1 MMDKTTV
8 GAVARARRSGRISPL
23 WLWLLPLAFLA
34 LFYFYPLSRII
45 SLSFSRSQQNLL
57 STLSALEQP
66 GSIFRRVFWF
76 TLWQALIS
84 TLLTLLI
91 GLPGAYLFARYE
103 FPGKSLLRALTGVP
117 FVMPTLVVA
126 AAFTTLLGPRGWLNL
141 GLMALFNL
149 QEPPLK
155 FMYTLGAILLAHVF
169 YNTTIVL
176 RTVGDYWSRLSPRLE
191 QAARVLGANRWQS
204 WWRVTLP
211 LLMPAVASA
220 SLLVFIFDF
229 TSFGVILILGGPLF
243 ATLEVAIYQQTLQ
256 MFNLPV
262 AAALSLIQLVITI
275 LLMVVYTRLTAHLS
289 LPLDLQAARFSQ
301 RPTRTPRQ
309 RLFVSLGV
317 GLLLLLFVTPL
328 VSLAARS
335 FARLEPNRQQ
345 RTIENPGLT
354 LDFYRELTINRR
366 SSAFY
371 SSPPKAVSIS
381 LGYAVFTMLVSLLVG
396 LPAAW
401 LLARHGEALASR
413 FMDPILMLPMGTS
426 EVTLGLGLIIGLSN
440 STLWKS
446 TSPLLIPLAHTLV
459 AFPFVVRSLTPALRS
474 IQPRLRQAAAVL
486 GASPRQVLRRID
498 LPLVGRAVLVAA
510 IFAFTI
516 SLGEFGATALIS
528 RPEFPTISMVIY
540 NFLSHPGGL
549 NYGQALAM
557 SAILMAVAAG
567 GMLVIERLRVAD
579 IGEF

>member
-1 MMDKTTV
+1 MKNRPRT
-8 GAVARARRSGRISPL
+8 RRSARFSPL

-34 LFYFYPLSRII
+34 AFYFYPLVRIT
-45 SLSFSRSQQNLL
+45 SLSFARSQEDLL
-57 STLSALEQP
+57 STLAGLLQP
-66 GSIFRRVFWF
+66 GSVFRRVFWF
-76 TLWQALIS
+76 TIWQAVVS

-103 FPGKSLLRALTGVP
+103 FRGKSLLRALTGVP

-141 GLMALFNL
+141 GLMALFGL
-149 QEPPLK
+149 QEPPFQ

-211 LLMPAVASA
+211 MLLPAIASA

-229 TSFGVILILGGPLF
+229 TSFGVILVLGGPLF
-243 ATLEVAIYQQTLQ
+243 ATLEVAIYRQTLQ
-256 MFNLPV
+256 MLNFPV
-262 AAALSLIQLVITI
+262 AAALSLIQLTVTM
-275 LLMVVYTRLTAHLS
+275 LLMVVYTRLTARLS
-289 LPLDLQAARFSQ
+289 LPVDLQAARFSQ
-301 RPTRTPRQ
+301 RPARTPGQ
-309 RLFVSLGV
+309 RLFVALGV
-317 GLLLLLFVTPL
+317 GLMLLLFVTPL
-328 VSLAARS
+328 VSLGARS
-335 FARLEPNRQQ
+335 FARLEPDRQQ
-345 RTIENPGLT
+345 RTVQDPGLT
-354 LDFYRELTINRR
+354 LDFYRELTVNRR

-371 SSPPKAVSIS
+371 SSPSKAVGIS
-381 LGYAVFTMLVSLLVG
+381 LSYAAFTMLVSLLVG
-396 LPAAW
+396 LPASW
-401 LLARHGEALASR
+401 LLARHGEAPVSR
-413 FMDPILMLPMGTS
+413 IMDPILMLPMGTS
-426 EVTLGLGLIIGLSN
+426 AVTLGLGLIIGLSN
-440 STLWKS
+440 SALGPG

-474 IQPRLRQAAAVL
+474 IQPRLREAAAVL
-486 GASPRQVLRRID
+486 GASPRQVLRAID
-498 LPLVGRAVLVAA
+498 LPLVGRAMLVAA

-516 SLGEFGATALIS
+516 SLGEFGATAMIT
-528 RPEFPTISMVIY
+528 RPEYPTISMVIY
-540 NFLSHPGGL
+540 NFLGHPGGL

-557 SAILMAVAAG
+557 STILMVVAAS